1 MHIQL
6 ATDGRD
12 FIITSHLGKDI
23 EWNISGFSQTKM
35 VKNGRDFSDIN
46 DYLLSMPA
54 FKQQQLFDTLLE
66 IKEILEET
74 FGLQELQ
81 RELTDKISNLYGVLN
96 LAELRMY
103 VALKAKVIYP
113 DDLKEEYGD
122 NDTNKDRTYL
132 KHDYQGLVF
141 LVIALRIMV
150 PIWGVYLLLNIKR
163 AGATFK
169 EHLAVKLLAKTELL
183 YCEEMMR
190 LKRYVETTAISKTER
205 DNAVVRGIS
214 AEELPNY
221 VMANLLVRGLAI
233 GDVNASKEGGS
244 IISNIWGRVTHA
256 IRELSRKNTNI
267 KEKFQIDDY
276 EDQDKTSKLEQYKN
290 VQKVSIGDVEIH
302 KYFINRH
309 LDLALS
315 VDPTLD
321 VDKLNQ
327 CLKLVERM
335 GTFVFDKH
343 NILLVQWVLARQ
355 VPARVIRELTAHE
368 MLGTM
373 GVVQALLWHWGL
385 LDLALIVTSSV
396 DRDNLAVT
404 TVSRK
409 QAKKETTAILNE
421 LYPYQIDNNNKTNA
435 KNMAHKAA
443 DDYAKSLQSYY
454 LIASY
459 PEGLREYYSSVE
471 VNGLWMCPVNLLP
484 QLTDL
489 IAHIHSTL
497 KTKGEK

>member
-1 MHIQL
+1 MHMQL
-6 ATDGRD
+6 SPDNQD
-12 FIITSHLGKDI
+12 LIITSHLGKNI
-23 EWNISGFSQTKM
+23 EWNISGFSRTKM
-35 VKNGRDFSDIN
+35 VKNGRDFTDIN
-46 DYLLSMPA
+46 DYFLSMPA
-54 FKQQQLFDTLLE
+54 FKQQQLFDALVD

-81 RELTDKISNLYGVLN
+81 KELTDKISTLYGIIN
-96 LAELRMY
+96 LDELRIY
-103 VALKAKVIYP
+103 VALKAKVVYP
-113 DDLKEEYGD
+113 EDLKEEYGV

-132 KHDYQGLVF
+132 KHEYQGLVF

-169 EHLAVKLLAKTELL
+169 EHLAVKLLSKTELL
-183 YCEEMMR
+183 YCEEMLR

-205 DNAVVRGIS
+205 DNAVVSGIS

-244 IISNIWGRVTHA
+244 IISNIWGRVSHA
-256 IRELSRKNTNI
+256 IREISRKKTNI

-290 VQKVSIGDVEIH
+290 VQKVSIGDIEIH

-309 LDLALS
+309 RDLALS

-321 VDKLNQ
+321 LDKLEQ
-327 CLKLVERM
+327 SLKLVERM

-343 NILLVQWVLARQ
+343 NVLLVQWTLARQ

-373 GVVQALLWHWGL
+373 AVVQALLWHWGF

-404 TVSRK
+404 AISRK
-409 QAKKETTAILNE
+409 QAKKETTALLNE
-421 LYPYQIDNNNKTNA
+421 LYPYQIDNNNKTNS

-454 LIASY
+454 LIAHV
-459 PEGLREYYSSVE
+459 PEGLKEYYSSVE

-489 IAHIHSTL
+489 IAHVHHTL
-497 KTKGEK
+497 KHKGEN

>member
-1 MHIQL
+1 
-6 ATDGRD
+6 
-12 FIITSHLGKDI
+12 
-23 EWNISGFSQTKM
+23 
-35 VKNGRDFSDIN
+35 
-46 DYLLSMPA
+46 
-54 FKQQQLFDTLLE
+54 
-66 IKEILEET
+66 
-74 FGLQELQ
+74 
-81 RELTDKISNLYGVLN
+81 
-96 LAELRMY
+96 
-103 VALKAKVIYP
+103 
-113 DDLKEEYGD
+113 
-122 NDTNKDRTYL
+122 
-132 KHDYQGLVF
+132 
-141 LVIALRIMV
+141 MV

-290 VQKVSIGDVEIH
+290 VQKVSIGDIEIH

-321 VDKLNQ
+321 VDKLN
-327 CLKLVERM
+327 
-335 GTFVFDKH
+335 
-343 NILLVQWVLARQ
+343 
-355 VPARVIRELTAHE
+355 
-368 MLGTM
+368 
-373 GVVQALLWHWGL
+373 
-385 LDLALIVTSSV
+385 
-396 DRDNLAVT
+396 
-404 TVSRK
+404 
-409 QAKKETTAILNE
+409 
-421 LYPYQIDNNNKTNA
+421 
-435 KNMAHKAA
+435 
-443 DDYAKSLQSYY
+443 
-454 LIASY
+454 
-459 PEGLREYYSSVE
+459 
-471 VNGLWMCPVNLLP
+471 
-484 QLTDL
+484 
-489 IAHIHSTL
+489 
-497 KTKGEK
+497 